1 MAEPLI
7 CGVDGGGSGCR
18 VAIARTD
25 GTVLARASGD
35 AANHAT
41 DPAGA
46 AASVVATVRVALSRI
61 EGAAPRLENLI
72 VHLGIAGVMSAAD
85 AAGLARRL
93 PFERCA
99 VTDDRETSVLGALG
113 AADGALVSV
122 GTGSFLAVRRGRA
135 LRFAGG
141 WGLHVGDQASGARL
155 GRGLLEQTLL
165 GVDGLAGHSDL
176 TRGILSHFSE
186 TPAEIVCFAG
196 QAGPQDYASFAPQI
210 VLAARHGDA
219 VGCALMRQ
227 GAAYIDDALA
237 ALGRGPGEPVC
248 VIGGLG
254 PEYVPYL
261 PPGLRD
267 RIVAPAGN
275 ALDGA
280 VHLARRMFQA
290 LAAET

>member
-1 MAEPLI
+1 MVQPLI
-7 CGVDGGGSGCR
+7 CGVDGGGTGCR

-25 GTVLARASGD
+25 GTVLARASGG

-46 AASVVATVRVALSRI
+46 AASVAVTVGIALSRI
-61 EGAAPRLENLI
+61 EAAAPRIEDLI
-72 VHLGIAGVMSAAD
+72 AHVGVAGIMSAAD
-85 AAGLARRL
+85 AARLARRL

-165 GVDGLAGHSDL
+165 GVDGLSGHSDL
-176 TRGILSHFSE
+176 TRRVLAHFSD
-186 TPAEIVCFAG
+186 TPAEIVSFAA

-210 VLAARHGDA
+210 VQAACEGDA
-219 VGCALMRQ
+219 VGRALMRQ

-237 ALGRGPGEPVC
+237 AFGLNPGEPVC

-261 PPGLRD
+261 SPGLRD
-267 RIVAPAGN
+267 RIVAPSGT

-280 VHLARRMFQA
+280 VHLARRMAQA